1 MDLTESGVGLMYTLG
16 VLPGM
21 SARVCPDLEAVVFE
35 GTRLAYGQLNDR
47 VNPPAHRWAA
57 LG

>member
-1 MDLTESGVGLMYTLG
+1 MYTLG

-21 SARVCPDLEAVVFE
+21 SARVCPDFEAVVFE
-35 GTRLAYGQLNDR
+35 GMRLAYGQLNDR